1 MEFNI
6 FGNKKIKEIYQ
17 SEMADCGIACVTMI
31 LNYYGKKYSLQDLK
45 NKYTSSISGSSLNDL
60 IKISKNE
67 DLIALPY
74 EIEEEDIKDINT
86 PCIAHWND
94 NHFVVISKITDTKV
108 TIYDP
113 ANGKMTYNMSEFIEN
128 FSFIICELSPNEDF
142 QKNSNNKD
150 KNSLINVINNIN
162 NSWMDIFNILLISI
176 CLEVFIISL
185 PIFNK
190 VVIDNIVIENNKDL
204 LLPIGIGFLFIVLFK
219 SLSEWFKKNML
230 LYLTAN
236 IEINL
241 KYNILNK
248 LLKLPLSFYKKRG
261 VADILS
267 KFESLEEIKKTISK
281 GVIESS
287 IDSFT
292 IIITASVMLY
302 LSPIMFLI
310 ASLFLLIILL
320 IKFLYIQK
328 IKYRTTNLINS
339 QIEEDNFLIES
350 LKTIE
355 TTRGHNQ
362 EDFVFKK
369 WYGLYIKYIKNNTAL
384 KSLNI
389 TIDSIEDFFINL
401 QKIVTIWIGTAY
413 IINNEITIGA
423 LFAFISYQ
431 IIFTN
436 QLSNLITNLFNFRLL
451 NIHFDKINEIKDSI
465 EEEGRNGNISNAIFE
480 QKLKGK
486 IELKNVFFKY
496 EGSTNY
502 IFENL
507 NLTIEAGEYIII
519 KGNSG
524 SGKSTLIKI
533 IAGLLPIEKGE
544 VLIDGMNIKDVGL
557 EKYREQIGIVLQNEE
572 QIYNGSVFDNI
583 NLFQEVIEYEKLY
596 NASKKAEIHN
606 EIENMK
612 MGYQTI
618 LGEIGNNFSGGQVQ
632 RLLLSRA
639 FYKEPKILLLD
650 EATNALDK
658 GLEEKIF
665 NNIKNDNMT
674 KIAIS
679 HREDNNN
686 IADKVVDLDD
696 IKDENR

>member
-1 MEFNI
+1 M
-6 FGNKKIKEIYQ
+6 
-17 SEMADCGIACVTMI
+17 
-31 LNYYGKKYSLQDLK
+31 
-45 NKYTSSISGSSLNDL
+45 
-60 IKISKNE
+60 
-67 DLIALPY
+67 
-74 EIEEEDIKDINT
+74 
-86 PCIAHWND
+86 
-94 NHFVVISKITDTKV
+94 
-108 TIYDP
+108 
-113 ANGKMTYNMSEFIEN
+113 
-128 FSFIICELSPNEDF
+128 
-142 QKNSNNKD
+142 
-150 KNSLINVINNIN
+150 
-162 NSWMDIFNILLISI
+162 
-176 CLEVFIISL
+176 
-185 PIFNK
+185 
-190 VVIDNIVIENNKDL
+190 
-204 LLPIGIGFLFIVLFK
+204 
-219 SLSEWFKKNML
+219 
-230 LYLTAN
+230 
-236 IEINL
+236 
-241 KYNILNK
+241 
-248 LLKLPLSFYKKRG
+248 
-261 VADILS
+261 
-267 KFESLEEIKKTISK
+267 
-281 GVIESS
+281 
-287 IDSFT
+287 
-292 IIITASVMLY
+292 
-302 LSPIMFLI
+302 
-310 ASLFLLIILL
+310 
-320 IKFLYIQK
+320 
-328 IKYRTTNLINS
+328 
-339 QIEEDNFLIES
+339 
-350 LKTIE
+350 
-355 TTRGHNQ
+355 
-362 EDFVFKK
+362 
-369 WYGLYIKYIKNNTAL
+369 
-384 KSLNI
+384 
-389 TIDSIEDFFINL
+389 
-401 QKIVTIWIGTAY
+401 
-413 IINNEITIGA
+413 
-423 LFAFISYQ
+423 FISYQ